1 MARAVSCSQPTLPMG
16 SGDMIASV
24 PMKMSLYGALIKF
37 SSDPFGES
45 RATWFVFSFYRVMYC
60 LLSIVVFNVPILC
73 GVSVVSLVDTIFVR
87 SMFHFQDILFS
98 LRLLL
103 SVLKL
108 YHPKVR
114 VMSAVWRSKTRP
126 DIGTSFRANFGFIRR
141 CFHCL
146 SPRRNLFRE
155 GFLSECTA
163 ADTHAVEY
171 IGAVVVAVRTVLPS
185 RLTPSLAVLHNRN
198 DITTLFRARQLGL

>member
-45 RATWFVFSFYRVMYC
+45 RATWFVFSFLPCYV
-60 LLSIVVFNVPILC
+60 LFASIVVFNVPILC

-98 LRLLL
+98 
-103 SVLKL
+103 
-108 YHPKVR
+108 
-114 VMSAVWRSKTRP
+114 SAYCWACEALPPQSAGNVTVWRSKTRP

-141 CFHCL
+141 CFHCIA
-146 SPRRNLFRE
+146 PRICWSACFDLLIQIISLLGWCPLRRFKSARTRKTQP
-155 GFLSECTA
+155 ECLQKSFSQIILIA
-163 ADTHAVEY
+163 
-171 IGAVVVAVRTVLPS
+171 
-185 RLTPSLAVLHNRN
+185 
-198 DITTLFRARQLGL
+198 